1 MRKLL
6 LLARSSG
13 LSAWDNEP
21 ISLTQPTETKIDV
34 DRGVSNP
41 SEVDWIVFDGLR
53 LSQFDKEVL
62 YDGKQLNDNHIS
74 FAQGLLKYQF
84 PCLNGLKSSLLQR
97 KQQRKIQYGVQIIHS
112 RGNHWIV
119 ASSLGCSDN
128 QVNVFDSLY
137 TSVDDDTKSVVFN
150 LFEFEGEPKLNVINI

>member
-6 LLARSSG
+6 QLARSSE

-21 ISLTQPTETKIDV
+21 ISLEECTQPTETQ

-53 LSQFDKEVL
+53 LSQFDKKVL
-62 YDGKQLNDNHIS
+62 YDGKQLHDNHIN

-84 PCLNGLKSSLLQR
+84 PCLDGLKSSLLQR
-97 KQQRKIQYGVQIIHS
+97 KQQSKIQHGVQIIHS

-128 QVNVFDSLY
+128 LVNVFDSL
-137 TSVDDDTKSVVFN
+137 
-150 LFEFEGEPKLNVINI
+150 